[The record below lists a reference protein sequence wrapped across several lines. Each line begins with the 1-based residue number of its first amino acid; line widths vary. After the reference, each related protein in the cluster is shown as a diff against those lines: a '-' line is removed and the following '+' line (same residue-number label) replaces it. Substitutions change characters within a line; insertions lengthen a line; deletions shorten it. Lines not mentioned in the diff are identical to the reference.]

1 MKLLIV
7 DDQMSVVEGLKKGVN
22 WKAIGFSE
30 VDTAYNAVDARA
42 SLRRRPADVMLC
54 DIEMPMENGLELLA
68 WMREQGMETRCIFLT
83 AHAKF
88 NYAQEAVRLGGFDYI
103 IQPAPYSEIG
113 RAVAKA
119 AEDVLS
125 GREQAQLQ
133 QMGKAFHQQE
143 PAIAA
148 NVLRGFLRRQ
158 PNGRDVTTL
167 EKLGILPMRSKA
179 GYVALLHV
187 MRWEEGEDPWVGPL
201 LGVAIGNI
209 AKEMF
214 EPHGELSALSFM
226 EESSFALL
234 LQNTEGEEMPLE
246 SVTRQ
251 LMFLKSACEQYF
263 HCSLA
268 CYLDGPIPVADAP
281 ARWEKLKVMRDDN
294 VSLRPGVFQLEE
306 KPRVPHTFRV
316 LQIRGWCS
324 LLKEGYPEA
333 MENEG
338 MALLDKLV
346 ENHQLDAATLR
357 VFYQDFLQMVYFTL
371 EGSEDKLHEMFRS
384 PEDLELY
391 RNGMK
396 SVDNMKKLLHHVAEN
411 FAVPVPAS
419 DQKAVVDKVR
429 RYIGEH
435 LENELRRDELAEYV
449 HLNPD
454 YLTRIFKKETG
465 CTIKEY
471 IIRQKLEEA
480 KMLLRTTSP
489 PISFIAAKVGYCNF
503 SHFSYAY
510 KKVLGITPQEERQ
523 GTDKG

>member
-187 MRWEEGEDPWVGPL
+187 MRWEEGRTRG
-201 LGVAIGNI
+201 
-209 AKEMF
+209 
-214 EPHGELSALSFM
+214 SARCW
-226 EESSFALL
+226 A
-234 LQNTEGEEMPLE
+234 
-246 SVTRQ
+246 
-251 LMFLKSACEQYF
+251 
-263 HCSLA
+263 
-268 CYLDGPIPVADAP
+268 
-281 ARWEKLKVMRDDN
+281 
-294 VSLRPGVFQLEE
+294 
-306 KPRVPHTFRV
+306 
-316 LQIRGWCS
+316 
-324 LLKEGYPEA
+324 
-333 MENEG
+333 
-338 MALLDKLV
+338 
-346 ENHQLDAATLR
+346 
-357 VFYQDFLQMVYFTL
+357 
-371 EGSEDKLHEMFRS
+371 
-384 PEDLELY
+384 
-391 RNGMK
+391 
-396 SVDNMKKLLHHVAEN
+396 
-411 FAVPVPAS
+411 
-419 DQKAVVDKVR
+419 
-429 RYIGEH
+429 
-435 LENELRRDELAEYV
+435 
-449 HLNPD
+449 
-454 YLTRIFKKETG
+454 
-465 CTIKEY
+465 
-471 IIRQKLEEA
+471 
-480 KMLLRTTSP
+480 
-489 PISFIAAKVGYCNF
+489 
-503 SHFSYAY
+503 
-510 KKVLGITPQEERQ
+510 
-523 GTDKG
+523 